1 MDVGA
6 EDQLVLTRVQE
17 AEDLL
22 VGLAVPGTD
31 AHTAL
36 LRLQAALDGGAA
48 PASVLHAGFTAVTV
62 QARMSLRAGTW
73 ALGEVRP
80 TGEPGHWTTATAHD
94 WRRYLRWLVATLDRA
109 AAAGAVNDEWDR
121 ASDACARAREVWGA
135 VAGSLGRV
143 DPAHVENHLDPI
155 VVGGRT

>member
-1 MDVGA
+1 MSA
-6 EDQLVLTRVQE
+6 ENQLVWARVLE

-36 LRLQAALDGGAA
+36 LHLQDALDGGAA

-62 QARMSLRAGTW
+62 QARMSLRAGMW

-121 ASDACARAREVWGA
+121 ASAACARAREVWGA
-135 VAGSLGRV
+135 VAGGLGRV
-143 DPAHVENHLDPI
+143 DPGLMEAHLGTV